1 MAIAFAEVRNISR
14 GAGRILANAAAY
26 RAAEKLHDE
35 RTGQTFDY
43 ARRGGVEHSEIVLP
57 GHAPDWMRAREK
69 LCNAMEAAEKRKDAR
84 LAREGIAALPHEFGA
99 ESRLRV
105 SLDMARALVERHG
118 VAVDFHIH
126 APDGEGDQRNWHTH
140 FVMSTRR
147 VTAAGFGEKTR
158 ELDDKRQGPQE
169 IEAWRAAWGQ
179 CVNREL
185 ARLGLKTRI
194 DMRSYERQGQDREGT
209 RKLGPGAA
217 ALERRGEQTR
227 AGNHNRDVQTRNAA
241 RARRE
246 RAAAAIRL
254 EIERARRELAARR
267 PAPVVDRDRQTA
279 EAEQQAIDA
288 AIAQENR
295 RMREEAARERIAH
308 AAAEGRQAASL
319 PARKALRAR
328 IWREAQAA
336 KKAERGAFEEWAGRK
351 RAELQ
356 SHHLNER
363 HELLKA
369 QERERSARLGDLRAF
384 YGKDIGK
391 ARAKLAAI
399 EQRQR
404 QKGLRG
410 FLYRIGGEAEADRQ
424 EAEAARKGIQ
434 NAEWRMAEQMDGLT
448 GAQQTRQA
456 DMERAQRAAVER
468 LESRIDAVER
478 ERGDREPE
486 RMADGGRQKTISERV
501 REGREALAA
510 RDREEGRDRDRGL
523 ER

>member
-43 ARRGGVEHSEIVLP
+43 TRRGGVEHSEIVLP
-57 GHAPDWMRAREK
+57 AHAPGWMRAREK
-69 LCNAMEAAEKRKDAR
+69 LCNGMEAAEKRKDAR

-105 SLDMARALVERHG
+105 SRDMARALVERHG

-126 APDGEGDQRNWHTH
+126 APDDEGDRRNWHTH

-227 AGNHNRDVQTRNAA
+227 AGNHNRDVQTRNTA
-241 RARRE
+241 RVRRE
-246 RAAAAIRL
+246 REAAAVRL
-254 EIERARRELAARR
+254 EIERARRELAAR
-267 PAPVVDRDRQTA
+267 
-279 EAEQQAIDA
+279 AI
-288 AIAQENR
+288 R
-295 RMREEAARERIAH
+295 SR
-308 AAAEGRQAASL
+308 AAAEGRRAAGP
-319 PARKALRAR
+319 PAREALRAQ

-336 KKAERGAFEEWAGRK
+336 KKAGRGAFEEWASRK

-404 QKGLRG
+404 QKGLQG

-424 EAEAARKGIQ
+424 EAEAARKGIR

-448 GAQQTRQA
+448 KAQQTRQA
-456 DMERAQRAAVER
+456 DMERVQREAVER

-486 RMADGGRQKTISERV
+486 RTADGWRQKTISERV